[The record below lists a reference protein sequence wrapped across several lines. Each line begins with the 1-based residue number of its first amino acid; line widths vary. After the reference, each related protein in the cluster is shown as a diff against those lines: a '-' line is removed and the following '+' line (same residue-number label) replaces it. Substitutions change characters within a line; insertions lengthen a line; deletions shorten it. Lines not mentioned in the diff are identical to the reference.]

1 MKILILNTSEQTGG
15 AAVAA
20 NRLMHVLQNVNV
32 EVKMLVHDKTTK
44 NQSVVALNESFVKQ
58 MISFIRFLW
67 ERLVIFIC
75 NLFNRK
81 NLFQVSIANTG
92 IDISDHPLV
101 READIIHLHWINQGF
116 LSLNDIQKLIA
127 IGKPIVWTLHD
138 LWPATG
144 ICHYPDKCIKYRKEC
159 YRCPMMVKY
168 PLWDLAKQTFHH
180 KLKMDFSRVTFVG
193 CSQWIASKAKE
204 SALLQDANFTSIP
217 NPIDTSVFKTVE
229 KKIAREHFNL
239 PLEKKMILFAAA
251 KLSDTRKGAK
261 YFIEACNILKQYYS
275 NGELEIILM
284 GNCPEGLDSLLS
296 FKVNALGYI
305 SDVESIVKAYNC
317 ADMFVIPSLED
328 NLPNTIM
335 EAMACGV
342 PCVGFNTGGIPEMID
357 HCENGYV
364 ADYMDVADLAKG
376 IRWVLDYKYPCAL
389 AENCVTKVQNNYM
402 ERIVA
407 GKYIILY
414 ENLLQRGYC

>member
-1 MKILILNTSEQTGG
+1 MKILILNTSEYIGG

-20 NRLMHVLQNVNV
+20 NRLMHALKNADVD
-32 EVKMLVHDKTTK
+32 VKMLVK
-44 NQSVVALNESFVKQ
+44 NKQTNHLDVVETDISIIKKK
-58 MISFIRFLW
+58 ISFIRFIW
-67 ERLVIFIC
+67 ERLIIFIC
-75 NLFNRK
+75 NFFNRR

-138 LWPATG
+138 LWPVTG

-217 NPIDTSVFKTVE
+217 NPIDTSVFKIVE

-284 GNCPEGLDSLLS
+284 GNCPEGLDSLLP

-357 HCENGYV
+357 HCENGYI
-364 ADYMDVADLAKG
+364 ADYMDVDDLAKG

-389 AENCVTKVQNNYM
+389 AENCVAKVQNNYI
-402 ERIVA
+402 ERVVA
-407 GKYIILY
+407 GKYITLY
-414 ENLLQRGYC
+414 ENLLQGGCC